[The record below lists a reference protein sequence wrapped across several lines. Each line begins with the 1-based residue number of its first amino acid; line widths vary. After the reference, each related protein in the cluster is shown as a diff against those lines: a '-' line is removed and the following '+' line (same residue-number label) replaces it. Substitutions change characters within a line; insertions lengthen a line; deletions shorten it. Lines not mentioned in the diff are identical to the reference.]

1 VALEL
6 LALELLALELE
17 LVALDDELPLS
28 EEVEDDDEAFLAP
41 PPAP

>member
-6 LALELLALELE
+6 LALELLALDE
-17 LVALDDELPLS
+17 ELPLS
-28 EEVEDDDEAFLAP
+28 EEVEEVEDDDEAFLAP